1 MAVIE
6 FSNHPERYS
15 KKDGK
20 WIINASTGSLIT
32 QPYTFP
38 ANDRIINFEPLLND
52 NVLVIIKIGERYL
65 CSPGTL
71 EELGDNSAENP
82 HWWYDVRHVLTTP
95 STSGSVSIGGT
106 VPIIELDLDTILELA
121 DIETELLPYS
131 GVKDVQW
138 IFEGDS
144 LITPKLIEQLN
155 YCLSEGTQRPA
166 DEWQL
171 WDLNLSADYSINQL
185 KIEAPTTEG
194 ASIDKQKLAD
204 NLMEI
209 NKRIKGLR
217 TDFNNIKNIFY
228 NGEKG
233 KDMVSYSEYKSAAIG
248 SLAPETA
255 IKVSDTAPVVFK
267 TSEIVEVKTPAV
279 QAQTEAAIAAVT
291 PTTDTTNTPP
301 DGTGTTNEP
310 GLGIFRRNR
319 PTLQR

>member
-1 MAVIE
+1 MASVK

-15 KKDGK
+15 KKDGN
-20 WIINASTGSLIT
+20 WVINASTGSYIT
-32 QPYTFP
+32 EPYIFS
-38 ANDRIINFEPLLND
+38 ANEKKIDFLPILN
-52 NVLVIIKIGERYL
+52 NEVLVIVKIQEKYL
-65 CSPGTL
+65 CSPLTL
-71 EELGDNSAENP
+71 QDLKDNSEENP
-82 HWWYDVRHVLTTP
+82 HWWYDVRHAVPTP
-95 STSGSVSIGGT
+95 STSGSVNIGGT
-106 VPIIELDLDTILELA
+106 IPIIELDMETIMELA
-121 DIETELLPYS
+121 DIETELIPYA
-131 GVKDVQW
+131 GVKDVTW
-138 IFEGDS
+138 VFEGDS
-144 LITPKLIEQLN
+144 VLTPKLIDQLN
-155 YCLSEGTQRPA
+155 YCLTNVTKRPA

-194 ASIDKQKLAD
+194 ASIDKEKLAN

-233 KDMVSYSEYKSAAIG
+233 KDMLYYSDYQSAAVG

-255 IKVSDTAPVVFK
+255 IKLSDTAPVVFK

-301 DGTGTTNEP
+301 TGNFTG
-310 GLGIFRRNR
+310 GLFRNR

>member
-1 MAVIE
+1 MASVK

-15 KKDGK
+15 KKDGN
-20 WIINASTGSLIT
+20 WVINASTGSYIT
-32 QPYTFP
+32 EPYIFS
-38 ANDRIINFEPLLND
+38 ANEKKIDFLPILN
-52 NVLVIIKIGERYL
+52 NEVLVIVKIQEKYL
-65 CSPGTL
+65 CSPLTL
-71 EELGDNSAENP
+71 QDLKDNSEENP
-82 HWWYDVRHVLTTP
+82 HWWYDVRHAVPTP
-95 STSGSVSIGGT
+95 STSGSVNIGGT
-106 VPIIELDLDTILELA
+106 IPIIELDMETIMELA
-121 DIETELLPYS
+121 DIETELIPYA
-131 GVKDVQW
+131 GVKDVTW
-138 IFEGDS
+138 VFEGES
-144 LITPKLIEQLN
+144 VLTPKLIDQLN
-155 YCLSEGTQRPA
+155 YCLTNVTKRPA

-194 ASIDKQKLAD
+194 ASIDKEKLAN

-233 KDMVSYSEYKSAAIG
+233 KDMLYYSDYQSAAVG

-255 IKVSDTAPVVFK
+255 IKLSDTAPVVFK

-301 DGTGTTNEP
+301 TGNFTG
-310 GLGIFRRNR
+310 GLFRNR

>member
-267 TSEIVEVKTPAV
+267 TSEIVEVKTPPAQAATEADIKAV
-279 QAQTEAAIAAVT
+279 DKTITDATEAAIKAV
-291 PTTDTTNTPP
+291 DTTGKAL
-301 DGTGTTNEP
+301 DS
-310 GLGIFRRNR
+310 FRKTR
-319 PTLQR
+319 PQR

>member
-71 EELGDNSAENP
+71 D
-82 HWWYDVRHVLTTP
+82 
-95 STSGSVSIGGT
+95 
-106 VPIIELDLDTILELA
+106 
-121 DIETELLPYS
+121 
-131 GVKDVQW
+131 
-138 IFEGDS
+138 EGDS

-267 TSEIVEVKTPAV
+267 TSEIVEVKTPPAQAATEADIKAV
-279 QAQTEAAIAAVT
+279 DKTITDATEAAIKAV
-291 PTTDTTNTPP
+291 DTTGKAL
-301 DGTGTTNEP
+301 DS
-310 GLGIFRRNR
+310 FRKTR
-319 PTLQR
+319 PQR